1 MFPVGEAIPGSPDEV
16 WSPNLYPLA
25 TCDVPSVDLS
35 AQHDYAGGLPVSS
48 LG

>member
-25 TCDVPSVDLS
+25 TYDASNVDLS
-35 AQHDYAGGLPVSS
+35 TWHDYARGLPVSP